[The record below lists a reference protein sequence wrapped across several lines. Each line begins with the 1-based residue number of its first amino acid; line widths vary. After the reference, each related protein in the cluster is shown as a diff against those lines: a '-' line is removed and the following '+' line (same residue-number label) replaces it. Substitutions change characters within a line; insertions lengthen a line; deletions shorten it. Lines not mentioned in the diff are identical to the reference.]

1 MEGLYRRFSYMF
13 LHVSRGW
20 EVCETCWYGDKS
32 MGFHV
37 KHDFEE
43 NWKKKCKKD
52 VFFLQKLVVSAVF
65 SNFYLDFLSDK
76 TSDRYNLYMAG

>member
-1 MEGLYRRFSYMF
+1 MF
-13 LHVSRGW
+13 QGGGRCVKHV
-20 EVCETCWYGDKS
+20 D
-32 MGFHV
+32 MGTKARAFMSN
-37 KHDFEE
+37 HDFEE